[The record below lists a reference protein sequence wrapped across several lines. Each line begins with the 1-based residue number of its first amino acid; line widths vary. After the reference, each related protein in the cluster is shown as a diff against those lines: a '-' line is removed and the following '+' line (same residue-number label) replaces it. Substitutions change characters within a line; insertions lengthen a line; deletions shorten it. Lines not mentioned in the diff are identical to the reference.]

1 MMFFDNLIRELK
13 EQLNRI
19 ENRLVNIEMTLRNSD
34 VYVDT
39 MND

>member
-1 MMFFDNLIRELK
+1 MFFDNLIRELK